1 MKSTK
6 FQLGVVMTSLLIGLS
21 AASVH
26 ANEVSKTRDQVRAE
40 LKEALARGEVYI
52 SEVDYPK
59 TPVTTSTKTREQ
71 VRAQV
76 QQAKAE
82 GTLFLVN
89 DIDYPPA
96 PVATGP
102 GRSRAEVVAEV
113 MEAKRNG
120 TLQID
125 EVHFPDNRKAR
136 ATVMTAKVK
145 SAVET
150 ANADNVLVP
159 ATSQN

>member
-6 FQLGVVMTSLLIGLS
+6 FQLGVVMTSLLMGLS

-26 ANEVSKTRDQVRAE
+26 ASEVGKTRDQVRAE

-136 ATVMTAKVK
+136 ATVMTAKVT